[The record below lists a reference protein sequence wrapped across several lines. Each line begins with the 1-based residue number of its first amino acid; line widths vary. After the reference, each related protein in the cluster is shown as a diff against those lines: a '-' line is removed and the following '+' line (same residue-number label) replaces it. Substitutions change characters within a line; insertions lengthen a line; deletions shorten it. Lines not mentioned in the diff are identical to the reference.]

1 MGVAKIFAAILACSS
16 LAIAWTPLPDA
27 QLSSFVFPGQQDAY
41 GWRGNDA
48 PTCENLSCDVRNTG
62 KWTDGQQ
69 QLDAFAGKW
78 GGNNQNAVSP
88 DGSTPMIATFGHCL
102 VKTQKCGQCGMM
114 KFHEG
119 QEYELSIGPKFT
131 AKQSLNILVMCIDNA
146 EEAATWSY
154 ETTANDYL
162 AAIIA
167 LGAHDLDTNAHP
179 LVTEIEPVDCL
190 TGSVSDSTTLPMGT
204 TFTTTGSVSDSTTL
218 LTGTT
223 FTTTVVGGTCS
234 GEPCNQ
240 QDQCR
245 SEWGFCG
252 VSADHCNDR
261 SSWCGSDTTGC
272 QCGSSPSTAAAT
284 TTTTGMIATQT
295 TTTGGAGTCPGEPCD
310 TAMHC
315 RSEWGFCGIT
325 AAHCNAKSQWCGS
338 SAAGCQCG
346 SKRRLRGGAK

>member
-1 MGVAKIFAAILACSS
+1 MGIAKIFAAILACSS
-16 LAIAWTPLPDA
+16 SAIAWRPLPDA

-78 GGNNQNAVSP
+78 GGNNQNAVDP
-88 DGSTPMIATFGHCL
+88 DGTPMIATFGHCL

-114 KFHEG
+114 KFQAG
-119 QEYELSIGPKFT
+119 QEYELSTKRKFT

-146 EEAATWSY
+146 EEAATFSY
-154 ETTANDYL
+154 ETSANDYL

-190 TGSVSDSTTLPMGT
+190 TGSISDSTTLPSGT
-204 TFTTTGSVSDSTTL
+204 TFTI
-218 LTGTT
+218 
-223 FTTTVVGGTCS
+223 TVIGGTCS
-234 GEPCNQ
+234 GAPCDR

-252 VSADHCNDR
+252 VTGDHCNAK
-261 SSWCGSDTTGC
+261 SFWCGSDTTGC
-272 QCGSSPSTAAAT
+272 QCGGSPVTAAAT
-284 TTTTGMIATQT
+284 TTTTTAMIATQI

-325 AAHCNAKSQWCGS
+325 TAHCNAKSQWCGS